1 MWRTIVCVKRL
12 RRQLRRDEDGA
23 TALEWTLLLAV
34 VVLPSYVLIRVSL
47 ALLVVHYRMIVMLN
61 GLPLP

>member
-1 MWRTIVCVKRL
+1 VKRL

>member
-47 ALLVVHYRMIVMLN
+47 ALLVMHYRMIVMLN